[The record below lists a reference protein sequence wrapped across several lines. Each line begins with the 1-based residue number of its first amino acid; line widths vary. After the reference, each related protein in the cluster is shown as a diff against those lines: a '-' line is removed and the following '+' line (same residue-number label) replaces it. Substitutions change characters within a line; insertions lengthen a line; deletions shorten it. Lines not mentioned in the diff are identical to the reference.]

1 MKKIFS
7 EPEIEI
13 LNFLCDQGFDSETTS
28 GPGLPGGAV
37 PGGDVDE
44 NGMPV

>member
-1 MKKIFS
+1 MKKLFS

-13 LNFLCDQGFDSETTS
+13 LNFLCDQGFDSENTS
-28 GPGLPGGAV
+28 GPGLPGGV
-37 PGGDVDE
+37 TGGDVVE

>member
-13 LNFLCDQGFDSETTS
+13 LNFLCSDGFDSENT
-28 GPGLPGGAV
+28 GGGV
-37 PGGDVDE
+37 VGGGDGDGE
-44 NGMPV
+44 LPIPKN